1 MPSSRTDLSAGNLN
15 GSDRLT
21 VELVEATGEPPIIAI
36 TWPPKPTVCT
46 PAQFDQ
52 VVATAMRLLSA
63 AVIELAAL
71 RVRKR
76 LYGCET
82 LPGSYLPV
90 GIGAVGRWQ
99 GNPIY

>member
-1 MPSSRTDLSAGNLN
+1 MPKRTDLSAGNLN

-21 VELVEATGEPPIIAI
+21 VELVEPTGKPPIIAI

-63 AVIELAAL
+63 AVVELAAL
-71 RVRKR
+71 KRCRK
-76 LYGCET
+76 L
-82 LPGSYLPV
+82 
-90 GIGAVGRWQ
+90 
-99 GNPIY
+99 

>member
-1 MPSSRTDLSAGNLN
+1 MPKRTDLSAGKIN

-21 VELVEATGEPPIIAI
+21 VELVEPTGKPPIIAI

-63 AVIELAAL
+63 AVVELAAL
-71 RVRKR
+71 RVHRR
-76 LYGCET
+76 L
-82 LPGSYLPV
+82 
-90 GIGAVGRWQ
+90 
-99 GNPIY
+99 